1 MILEVHLR
9 NLSRSP
15 LQKNKEWHSGKG
27 NIMCKGRIFMI
38 SCTLPRQKRLLVIS
52 TERKKKGLF
61 DISKEFHSGVCNHNK
76 SGASPRRQG
85 KSLIEGKRKLR
96 VADILN
102 RVLAV
107 HWSSCSQK
115 SSLSSSCWTL
125 VSSQGMRAPS
135 SGFPILFN

>member
-1 MILEVHLR
+1 MAFWEGEYHVQRQDIHDQLYFAET
-9 NLSRSP
+9 
-15 LQKNKEWHSGKG
+15 KETASYFHRK
-27 NIMCKGRIFMI
+27 
-38 SCTLPRQKRLLVIS
+38 
-52 TERKKKGLF
+52 KKKGLF